1 MAIDRNRLKDLIGDI
16 DELFE
21 SFSAPLGERVR
32 QWIQTAV
39 MGPAFAELREFIE
52 ESRPPVL
59 FLAGRSGHGKS
70 SVINALAGRKIA
82 ETGHVRPTTPEALA
96 HLISFPERFATWQV
110 IDSRGIF
117 ETSPPGGAP
126 TPDATAALRDAML
139 KHRPDVV
146 LHIIATPE
154 VRALANDL
162 HVMGDIME
170 GLRGQTGGDT
180 PLVVVLS
187 KPDVI
192 GNPRQWPPERYPRKA
207 AQIKEALDYFVSDA
221 LQIKAGFRPLDLN
234 TPYRGYQFEA
244 NARNVFCVVPV
255 FALEEEPVWNVEMLV
270 QAIGERLPKSARLDF
285 YQAQQRKEFL
295 RRLSDSVVKRF
306 AAIATAVGTSP
317 IPLSDFAVLTPLQ
330 LMMIA
335 VIAGLS
341 CQQLS
346 VGSATQYMAAA
357 GINVG
362 GAVTLRT
369 VAQQLVK
376 LIPGAGP
383 ALSGGIAGAGTY
395 ALGKSAQTYFF
406 SGEIKKPEEFEDG
419 QAR

>member
-1 MAIDRNRLKDLIGDI
+1 MAIDRNRLKFLISDI

-32 QWIQTAV
+32 DWIQTAV

-70 SVINALAGRKIA
+70 SVINALAGKKVA
-82 ETGHVRPTTPEALA
+82 ETGHIKPTTPEALA
-96 HLISFPERFATWQV
+96 HLITFPERFATWQV
-110 IDSRGIF
+110 VDSRGIF

-126 TPDATAALRDAML
+126 TPDATGALSDAIL

-146 LHIIATPE
+146 LHVISTPE

-162 HVMGDIME
+162 RVMSEIME
-170 GLRGQTGGDT
+170 GLRGRTGGDT

-187 KPDVI
+187 KPDII
-192 GNPRQWPPERYPRKA
+192 GNPREWPPERYSRKA

-221 LQIKAGFRPLDLN
+221 LQIRAGFRPLDLN
-234 TPYRGYQFEA
+234 TPYRGYEFDPNE
-244 NARNVFCVVPV
+244 RNVFCVVPV
-255 FALEEEPVWNVEMLV
+255 FAQEEEPAWNVEMLV
-270 QAIGERLPKSARLDF
+270 QAIGDRLPKSARLDF

-295 RRLSDSVVKRF
+295 RRLSDSVIKRF
-306 AAIATAVGTSP
+306 AGIATAVGSSP
-317 IPLSDFAVLTPLQ
+317 IPVADIAVLTPLQ

-346 VGSATQYMAAA
+346 VGSATQYLTAA
-357 GINVG
+357 GINLG
-362 GAVTLRT
+362 GAVGMRT
-369 VAQQLVK
+369 VAQQLIK
-376 LIPGAGP
+376 LIPGAGSV
-383 ALSGGIAGAGTY
+383 LSGGIAGAGTY

-406 SGEIKKPEEFEDG
+406 SGEIRKPEEFEE
-419 QAR
+419 R

>member
-1 MAIDRNRLKDLIGDI
+1 MAIDRNRLKFLISDI

-32 QWIQTAV
+32 DWIQTAI

-70 SVINALAGRKIA
+70 SVINALAGKKVA
-82 ETGHVRPTTPEALA
+82 ETGHVKPTTPEALA
-96 HLISFPERFATWQV
+96 HLITFPERFATWQV
-110 IDSRGIF
+110 VDSRGIF

-126 TPDATAALRDAML
+126 TPDATGELSDAIL
-139 KHRPDVV
+139 QYRPDVV
-146 LHIIATPE
+146 LHVISTPE

-162 HVMGDIME
+162 RVMSEIMD
-170 GLRGQTGGDT
+170 GLRGRTGGET

-187 KPDVI
+187 KPDII
-192 GNPRQWPPERYPRKA
+192 GNPREWPPERYSRKA

-234 TPYRGYQFEA
+234 TPYRGYEFDPNE
-244 NARNVFCVVPV
+244 RNVFCVVPV
-255 FALEEEPVWNVEMLV
+255 FALEEEPAWNVEMLV
-270 QAIGERLPKSARLDF
+270 QAIGDRLPKSARLDF

-295 RRLSDSVVKRF
+295 RRLSDSVIKRF
-306 AAIATAVGTSP
+306 AGIATAVGSSP
-317 IPLSDFAVLTPLQ
+317 IPVADIAVLTPLQ

-335 VIAGLS
+335 VISGLS

-346 VGSATQYMAAA
+346 LGSATQYLTAA
-357 GINVG
+357 GINLG
-362 GAVTLRT
+362 GAVGMRT
-369 VAQQLVK
+369 VAQQLIK

-383 ALSGGIAGAGTY
+383 VVSGGIAGAGTY

-406 SGEIKKPEEFEDG
+406 SGEMKKPEEFEE
-419 QAR
+419 R

>member
-21 SFSAPLGERVR
+21 TFSAPLGERAR
-32 QWIQTAV
+32 EWIQTAV
-39 MGPAFAELREFIE
+39 MGPAFTELREFIE
-52 ESRPPVL
+52 DSRPPVL

-82 ETGHVRPTTPEALA
+82 QTGHVKPTTPEAVA
-96 HLISFPERFATWQV
+96 HLVAFPERFATWQV
-110 IDSRGIF
+110 VDSRGIF

-126 TPDATAALRDAML
+126 TPDATQALSEAML
-139 KHRPDVV
+139 KYRPDVV
-146 LHIIATPE
+146 LHVISTPE
-154 VRALANDL
+154 VRALSNDL
-162 HVMGDIME
+162 RVMSEMMA
-170 GLRGQTGGDT
+170 GLRERTGGET

-187 KPDVI
+187 KPDII
-192 GNPRQWPPERYPRKA
+192 GNPREWPPERYSRKA

-221 LQIKAGFRPLDLN
+221 LQIKTGVRALDLN
-234 TPYRGYQFEA
+234 TPYRGYEFDPNQ
-244 NARNVFCVVPV
+244 RNVFCVVPV
-255 FALEEEPVWNVEMLV
+255 FSYEEDEPWNVEMLV
-270 QAIGERLPKSARLDF
+270 QAIGDRLPKSARLDF

-295 RRLSDSVVKRF
+295 RRLSDSIIKRF
-306 AAIATAVGTSP
+306 AGIATAIGSSP
-317 IPLSDFAVLTPLQ
+317 IPVADIAVLTPLQ

-346 VGSATQYMAAA
+346 LGSATQYLAAA

-362 GAVTLRT
+362 GAVGMRT
-369 VAQQLVK
+369 VAQQLIK

-383 ALSGGIAGAGTY
+383 VVSGTIAGAGTY
-395 ALGKSAQTYFF
+395 ALGKSAQAYFF
-406 SGEIKKPEEFEDG
+406 SGEIRKPEEFEDG
-419 QAR
+419 

>member
-1 MAIDRNRLKDLIGDI
+1 MAIDRNRLKSLISDI

-21 SFSAPLGERVR
+21 SFSAPIGERAR

-52 ESRPPVL
+52 QSRPPVL

-70 SVINALAGRKIA
+70 SVINALAQKKVA
-82 ETGHVRPTTPEALA
+82 ETGHVKPTTPEALA

-110 IDSRGIF
+110 VDSRGIF

-126 TPDATAALRDAML
+126 TPDATAALADAML
-139 KHRPDVV
+139 KYRPDVV
-146 LHIIATPE
+146 LHVISMPE
-154 VRALANDL
+154 VRALSNDL
-162 HVMGDIME
+162 RVMSDIMQ
-170 GLRGQTGGDT
+170 GLRAQTGGYT
-180 PLVVVLS
+180 PLVAVLS
-187 KPDVI
+187 KPDII
-192 GNPRQWPPERYPRKA
+192 GNPREWPPERYSRKA

-221 LQIKAGFRPLDLN
+221 LRIAAGFRPLDLN
-234 TPYRGYQFEA
+234 TPYRGYEFDP

-255 FALEEEPVWNVEMLV
+255 FALEEEPAWNVEMLV
-270 QAIGERLPKSARLDF
+270 QAIGDHLPKSARLDF

-295 RRLSDSVVKRF
+295 RRLSDAVIKRF
-306 AAIATAVGTSP
+306 AAIATAVGSSP
-317 IPLSDFAVLTPLQ
+317 IPVADIAVLTPLQ

-346 VGSATQYMAAA
+346 VGSATQYLTAA

-362 GAVTLRT
+362 GALGMRT
-369 VAQQLVK
+369 VAQQLIK

-383 ALSGGIAGAGTY
+383 MVSGGIAGAGTY
-395 ALGKSAQTYFF
+395 TLGKSAQTYFF
-406 SGEIKKPEEFEDG
+406 SGEIKKPEEFEPG
-419 QAR
+419 

>member
-16 DELFE
+16 DELFQG
-21 SFSAPLGERVR
+21 FSAPLGERAR
-32 QWIQTAV
+32 QWIETAV

-70 SVINALAGRKIA
+70 SVINALAGKKIA
-82 ETGHVRPTTPEALA
+82 ETGHVKPTTPQALA

-110 IDSRGIF
+110 VDSRGIF

-126 TPDATAALRDAML
+126 APDATRALSDAML

-146 LHIIATPE
+146 LHVIATPE

-162 HVMGDIME
+162 RVMSEIMD
-170 GLRGQTGGDT
+170 GLRGQTGGET

-187 KPDVI
+187 KPDII
-192 GNPRQWPPERYPRKA
+192 GNPREWPPERYSRKA

-221 LQIKAGFRPLDLN
+221 LQIRTGFRPLDLN
-234 TPYRGYQFEA
+234 TPYRGYEFEA
-244 NARNVFCVVPV
+244 NSRNVFCVVPV
-255 FALEEEPVWNVEMLV
+255 FALEEEEAWNVETLV
-270 QAIGERLPKSARLDF
+270 GAIGERLPKSARLDF

-295 RRLSDSVVKRF
+295 RRLSDSVIKRF
-306 AAIATAVGTSP
+306 AAIATAIGTSP
-317 IPLSDFAVLTPLQ
+317 IPVADIAVLTPLQ

-335 VIAGLS
+335 VVAGLS
-341 CQQLS
+341 CRQLS
-346 VGSATQYMAAA
+346 VSSATQYLTAA

-362 GAVTLRT
+362 GAVGMRT
-369 VAQQLVK
+369 VAQQLIK

-383 ALSGGIAGAGTY
+383 MVSGGIAGAGTY
-395 ALGKSAQTYFF
+395 ALGKSAQGYFF
-406 SGEIKKPEEFEDG
+406 SGELKRPEEFE
-419 QAR
+419 QS

>member
-1 MAIDRNRLKDLIGDI
+1 MAIDRNRLKYLINDI

-21 SFSAPLGERVR
+21 TYSAPLGERVR
-32 QWIQTAV
+32 HWIQAAV

-70 SVINALAGRKIA
+70 SVINALAAKKIA

-96 HLISFPERFATWQV
+96 HLITFPERFATWQV
-110 IDSRGIF
+110 VDSRGIF

-126 TPDATAALRDAML
+126 TPDATQALSDAML

-146 LHIIATPE
+146 LHVISMPE

-162 HVMGDIME
+162 RVMSDIME
-170 GLRGQTGGDT
+170 DLRKSTGGYT

-187 KPDVI
+187 KPDII
-192 GNPRQWPPERYPRKA
+192 GNPREWPPERHPRKA
-207 AQIKEALDYFVSDA
+207 AQIKEALDYFVTDA
-221 LQIKAGFRPLDLN
+221 LEIKSGFRPLDLN
-234 TPYRGYQFEA
+234 TPYRGYEFDPNE
-244 NARNVFCVVPV
+244 RNVFCLVPV
-255 FALEEEPVWNVEMLV
+255 FAMEEEPAWNIEMLV
-270 QAIGERLPKSARLDF
+270 QAIGDRLPKSARLDF

-295 RRLSDSVVKRF
+295 RRLSDSVIKRF
-306 AAIATAVGTSP
+306 AGIATAVGSSP
-317 IPLSDFAVLTPLQ
+317 IPVADIAVLTPLQ

-346 VGSATQYMAAA
+346 IGSATSYLTAA

-362 GAVTLRT
+362 GAVGMRT
-369 VAQQLVK
+369 VAQQLIK

-383 ALSGGIAGAGTY
+383 MVSGGIAGAGTY
-395 ALGKSAQTYFF
+395 ALGKSAQSYFF
-406 SGEIKKPEEFEDG
+406 SGEIRKPEEFQE
-419 QAR
+419 Q

>member
-1 MAIDRNRLKDLIGDI
+1 MAIDRTRLKFLISDI

-70 SVINALAGRKIA
+70 SVINALAGKKVA
-82 ETGHVRPTTPEALA
+82 ETGHVKPTTPEALA
-96 HLISFPERFATWQV
+96 HLITFPERFATWQV
-110 IDSRGIF
+110 VDSRGIF

-126 TPDATAALRDAML
+126 TPDATQALSEAML
-139 KHRPDVV
+139 KYRPDVV
-146 LHIIATPE
+146 LHVTSTPE
-154 VRALANDL
+154 VRALQGDL
-162 HVMGDIME
+162 RVMSEIMD
-170 GLRGQTGGDT
+170 GLRDRTGGDT

-187 KPDVI
+187 KPDII
-192 GNPRQWPPERYPRKA
+192 GNPREWPPERYPRKA

-221 LQIKAGFRPLDLN
+221 LQIRAGFRSLDLN
-234 TPYRGYQFEA
+234 TPYCGYEFDPNE
-244 NARNVFCVVPV
+244 RNVFCVVPV
-255 FALEEEPVWNVEMLV
+255 FALEEEPAWNVEMLV
-270 QAIGERLPKSARLDF
+270 QAIGDRLPRSARLDF

-295 RRLSDSVVKRF
+295 RRLSDSVIKRF
-306 AAIATAVGTSP
+306 AGIATAVGSSP
-317 IPLSDFAVLTPLQ
+317 IPVADIAVLTPLQ

-346 VGSATQYMAAA
+346 VGSATQYLTAA
-357 GINVG
+357 GINLG
-362 GAVTLRT
+362 GAVGMRT
-369 VAQQLVK
+369 VAQQLIK
-376 LIPGAGP
+376 LIPGAGSV
-383 ALSGGIAGAGTY
+383 LSGGIAGAGTY
-395 ALGKSAQTYFF
+395 ALGKSAQAYFF
-406 SGEIKKPEEFEDG
+406 SGEIKKPEEFEE
-419 QAR
+419 R

>member
-1 MAIDRNRLKDLIGDI
+1 MAIDRNRLKFLIDDI

-21 SFSAPLGERVR
+21 SISAPLGERLR
-32 QWIQTAV
+32 EWIKTAL

-96 HLISFPERFATWQV
+96 HLITFPERFATWQV

-117 ETSPPGGAP
+117 ETSAPGGAP
-126 TPDATAALRDAML
+126 SPDATQALCDAML
-139 KHRPDVV
+139 KYRPDVV
-146 LHIIATPE
+146 LHIISTPE
-154 VRALANDL
+154 VRALSNDL
-162 HVMGDIME
+162 RVMAEIMDR
-170 GLRGQTGGDT
+170 LRDQTGGET

-187 KPDVI
+187 KPDII

-207 AQIKEALDYFVSDA
+207 AQIKESLDYFITDA
-221 LQIKAGFRPLDLN
+221 LKIAAGYKPLDLN
-234 TPYRGYQFEA
+234 TPYRGYEFGA
-244 NARNVFCVVPV
+244 NERNVFCVVPV
-255 FALEEEPVWNVEMLV
+255 FAMEEEPAWNVEMLV
-270 QAIGERLPKSARLDF
+270 QAVGDRLPKSARLDF

-295 RRLSDSVVKRF
+295 RRLSDSVIKRF

-317 IPLSDFAVLTPLQ
+317 IPVSDIVVLTPLQ
-330 LMMIA
+330 LMMVA

-346 VGSATQYMAAA
+346 MGSATQFLTAA
-357 GINVG
+357 GVNVS
-362 GAVTLRT
+362 GAVGMRT

-376 LIPGAGP
+376 LIPGAG
-383 ALSGGIAGAGTY
+383 AAVSGGIAGAGTY

-406 SGEIKKPEEFEDG
+406 SGEIRPPEEFKED
-419 QAR
+419 